1 MKIQV
6 QTTPFA
12 ANLIIS
18 IILVG
23 AFIWAIIYGFQADEN
38 FKWLVG
44 LGIMGLLFICV
55 FPIITA
61 WDLSDDIPEINE
73 LKKSNINYA
82 KTKIRLPSFWWVVL
96 WCILGSITFG
106 LTWLLALFLTSGNVD
121 VEITDD
127 IAFASGLSENIPNKV
142 SIVTN
147 STSNKKN
154 SVEEIKKWKELLDA
168 GAISEEEFNSKK
180 NELLK

>member
-6 QTTPFA
+6 QTTGFI

-18 IILVG
+18 IILSG

-38 FKWLVG
+38 FKWLTG

-61 WDLSDDIPEINE
+61 WDLSDNIPEVKE
-73 LKKSNINYA
+73 LKISNTNYA
-82 KTKIRLPSFWWVVL
+82 KTRIRLPSFWWVVL
-96 WCILGSITFG
+96 WCILASITFG
-106 LTWLLALFLTSGNVD
+106 LTWLLALFLTSGNID

-127 IAFASGLSENIPNKV
+127 IAFASGLSENIPNKT
-142 SIVTN
+142 SIV
-147 STSNKKN
+147 SNMPSN
-154 SVEEIKKWKELLDA
+154 QRNNVEEIKKWKDLLDS
-168 GAISEEEFNSKK
+168 GAISEDEFHVKK
-180 NELLK
+180 NELLN